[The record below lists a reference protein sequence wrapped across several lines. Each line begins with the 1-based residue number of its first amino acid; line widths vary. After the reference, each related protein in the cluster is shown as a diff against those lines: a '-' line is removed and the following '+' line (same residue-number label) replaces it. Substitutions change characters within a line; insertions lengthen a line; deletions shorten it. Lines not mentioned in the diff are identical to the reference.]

1 LIRTCVNRLLR
12 FALEFGS
19 KRFPD
24 VFSGLSEWI
33 SKLYF
38 PWKVDVFPRAY
49 RGKFPFPVPGNNQ
62 KGGGNL
68 MSNIFSTDFA
78 GRNFSLKTNYVA
90 AQADGSMLVYYGDTV
105 VLVTVVSLKSV
116 REGVDFLPLTVDYQ
130 EKTFAAGKIPGG
142 FFKREGRNNEREVLT
157 SRIIDRAIR
166 PLFPKG
172 YYSETQV
179 VATVLSVD
187 KENDSDVAAMIGA
200 SAALEIS
207 DVPFKGPIAGVR
219 IGRINGALVANA
231 SPEQMQESELNLFLV
246 GRKVTSGKEGR
257 PYDVELV
264 MMEGEAKEVA
274 EDVIVDAIKFGLESV
289 RPVIDLQD
297 QVRAAI
303 GKAKRSVEE
312 EAADEELI
320 ERVRAEALPGLK
332 EGYSLPRKLERYSKL
347 GDVRAAVIKT
357 IGDGDAAISKK
368 VAAIIENIE
377 SRILRDMIIQEK
389 KRIDGRSSTDIRAIS
404 SEVGVLPRA
413 HGSALFNRGETQ
425 ALAVLTLGTS
435 SDEQRMDYIA
445 GEERRSFL
453 LHYNFP
459 PYSVGEAKSLRS
471 PGRREIGHGALARK
485 ALVPILPSPET
496 FPYTIRIVSE
506 ILSSN
511 GSSSMA
517 TVCGGIMCLMDG
529 GVPVKDIVAGI
540 AMGLLKEGDEVVI
553 LSDILGDEDHA
564 GDMDFKVCGTEKG
577 VTAMQMDIKIDGLT
591 EDILRKALAQ
601 AREGRMHIIGKIR
614 ETMSAPRSD
623 ISLYAPRITT
633 VKVKEDQ
640 VRTVI
645 GSGGK
650 NIRQI
655 ISETGVTIDVEDDG
669 TVTIASADAE
679 AAARAVAM
687 VKWLTEEAEVGK
699 IYRGTVKKI
708 VDFGAFV
715 EILPGTEGLLH
726 ISQIA
731 KERIAKVTDVLREGD
746 EVMVKVL
753 EVDKSGKIRLS
764 RKEALGTEST

>member
-1 LIRTCVNRLLR
+1 
-12 FALEFGS
+12 
-19 KRFPD
+19 
-24 VFSGLSEWI
+24 
-33 SKLYF
+33 
-38 PWKVDVFPRAY
+38 
-49 RGKFPFPVPGNNQ
+49 
-62 KGGGNL
+62 

-332 EGYSLPRKLERYSKL
+332 EGYSLPRKLERYSKR
-347 GDVRAAVIKT
+347 GDVRAAVLQT

>member
-1 LIRTCVNRLLR
+1 M
-12 FALEFGS
+12 EE
-19 KRFPD
+19 K
-24 VFSGLSEWI
+24 
-33 SKLYF
+33 
-38 PWKVDVFPRAY
+38 
-49 RGKFPFPVPGNNQ
+49 
-62 KGGGNL
+62 L
-68 MSNIFSTDFA
+68 MSNVFSTDFA
-78 GRNFSLKTNYVA
+78 GRNISLKANYVA
-90 AQADGSMLVYYGDTV
+90 AQADGAILVYYGDTV
-105 VLVTVVSLKSV
+105 VLVTAVSLKSI

-130 EKTFAAGKIPGG
+130 EMTFAAGKIPGG
-142 FFKREGRNNEREVLT
+142 FFKREGRPNEREILT

-172 YYSETQV
+172 YFSETQL
-179 VATVLSVD
+179 VATLLSVD
-187 KENDSDVAAMIGA
+187 KENDPDVASMIAA
-200 SAALEIS
+200 SAALGIS
-207 DVPFKGPIAGVR
+207 DIPFKGPIAGVR
-219 IGRINGALVANA
+219 VGRINGELVANA
-231 SPEQMQESELNLFLV
+231 SPEKMKESEMSLFLV
-246 GRKVTSGKEGR
+246 GRKVTPGKSGR

-264 MMEGEAKEVA
+264 MMEGEGKEVP
-274 EDVIVDAIKFGLESV
+274 EDVIIDAIKFGLESI

-297 QVRAAI
+297 QMQAAI
-303 GKAKRSVEE
+303 GKAKRPVAEV
-312 EAADEELI
+312 APDEELVA
-320 ERVRAEALPGLK
+320 RVRAEALPGLK

-347 GDVRAAVIKT
+347 GDVRAAVIKN
-357 IGDGDAAISKK
+357 IGADDAVLGKK
-368 VAAIIENIE
+368 VAAIIEHLE

-389 KRIDGRSSTDIRAIS
+389 KRIDGRTSTDIRPIS

-425 ALAVLTLGTS
+425 ALAALTLGTS
-435 SDEQRMDYIA
+435 SDEQRMDYVG
-445 GEERRSFL
+445 GEETRTFL

-459 PYSVGEAKSLRS
+459 PFSVGEAKGQRS

-485 ALVPILPSPET
+485 ALVPVLPSPEA

-517 TVCGGIMCLMDG
+517 TVCGGILCLMDG

-540 AMGLLKEGDEVVI
+540 AMGLLKEGDEIVI

-601 AREGRMHIIGKIR
+601 ARAGRIHIIGKIR
-614 ETMSAPRSD
+614 ETMTEPRADTSQ
-623 ISLYAPRITT
+623 YAPRITT

-640 VRTVI
+640 VRNVI

-687 VKWLTEEAEVGK
+687 VKWLTEEAEIGK

-731 KERIAKVTDVLREGD
+731 KERIAKVTDVLQEGD

-753 EVDKSGKIRLS
+753 EIDKSGKIRLS
-764 RKEALGTEST
+764 RKEALDAEVK

>member
-1 LIRTCVNRLLR
+1 
-12 FALEFGS
+12 
-19 KRFPD
+19 
-24 VFSGLSEWI
+24 
-33 SKLYF
+33 
-38 PWKVDVFPRAY
+38 
-49 RGKFPFPVPGNNQ
+49 
-62 KGGGNL
+62 
-68 MSNIFSTDFA
+68 MSNIFSADFA
-78 GRNFSLKTNYVA
+78 GRNISLKTNYVA
-90 AQADGSMLVYYGDTV
+90 GQADGSALVYYGDTV
-105 VLVTVVSLKSV
+105 VLVTAVSLKGV
-116 REGVDFLPLTVDYQ
+116 RAGMDFLPLTVDYQ

-142 FFKREGRNNEREVLT
+142 FFKREGRLNEREILL
-157 SRIIDRAIR
+157 SRIIDRSIR

-172 YYSETQV
+172 YYSETQL

-187 KENDSDVAAMIGA
+187 DANDPEVAAMLGA
-200 SAALEIS
+200 SAALEMS
-207 DVPFKGPIAGVR
+207 DIPFKGPVAGVR
-219 IGRINGALVANA
+219 IGRINGELVCNA
-231 SPEQMQESELNLFLV
+231 SPENMLASELNIFMV
-246 GRKVTSGKEGR
+246 GRKITPGTEGR
-257 PYDVELV
+257 DYDVELV
-264 MMEGEAKEVA
+264 MLEGDAQEVD
-274 EDVIVDAIKFGLESV
+274 EDVIVDAIKFGLEAI

-297 QVRAAI
+297 KMRRAVGRAKRTVEEIVTDEELTAKVRAA
-303 GKAKRSVEE
+303 
-312 EAADEELI
+312 
-320 ERVRAEALPGLK
+320 ALAGLE
-332 EGYSLPRKLERYSKL
+332 EGYSMPRKLERYGKL
-347 GDVRAAVIKT
+347 DEVREKVIREIGGEDPAV
-357 IGDGDAAISKK
+357 SKK
-368 VAAIIENIE
+368 VAGIIEEIE
-377 SRILRDMIIQEK
+377 RRILREMIIRDK
-389 KRIDGRSSTDIRAIS
+389 KRIDGRSSTDIRPIS
-404 SEVGVLPRA
+404 SEVGILPRV

-425 ALAVLTLGTS
+425 AVVALTLGTS
-435 SDEQRMDYIA
+435 SDEQRLDYVT
-445 GEERRSFL
+445 GDERRSFM

-459 PYSVGEAKSLRS
+459 PYSVGEAKPLRS

-485 ALVPILPSPET
+485 ALVPVLPSTED

-517 TVCGGIMCLMDG
+517 TVCGGTLSLMDA
-529 GVPVKDIVAGI
+529 GVPVKDVVAGI
-540 AMGLLKEGDEVVI
+540 AMGLLKEGEDVVI

-577 VTAMQMDIKIDGLT
+577 VTAMQMDIKIDRLS

-601 AREGRMHIIGKIR
+601 ARDGRVHIIGKLR
-614 ETMSAPRSD
+614 ETLPAPRPD
-623 ISLYAPRITT
+623 ISIYAPRITT

-645 GSGGK
+645 GAGGK

-669 TVTIASADAE
+669 TVTIASSDAE

-731 KERIAKVTDVLREGD
+731 KERVNKVTDVLKEGD

-753 EVDKSGKIRLS
+753 EVDKAGKIRLS
-764 RKEALGTEST
+764 RKEAMAAEAQ

>member
-1 LIRTCVNRLLR
+1 
-12 FALEFGS
+12 
-19 KRFPD
+19 
-24 VFSGLSEWI
+24 
-33 SKLYF
+33 
-38 PWKVDVFPRAY
+38 
-49 RGKFPFPVPGNNQ
+49 
-62 KGGGNL
+62 
-68 MSNIFSTDFA
+68 MSNTFSTDFA

-90 AQADGSMLVYYGDTV
+90 AQADGSILVYYGDTV
-105 VLVTVVSLKSV
+105 VLVTAVSLKSA

-130 EKTFAAGKIPGG
+130 EMTFAGGKIPGG
-142 FFKREGRNNEREVLT
+142 FFKREGRLNEREILT

-172 YYSETQV
+172 YFFETQL

-187 KENDSDVAAMIGA
+187 KENDPDVAAMIAA

-207 DVPFKGPIAGVR
+207 DIPFKGPIACVR
-219 IGRINGALVANA
+219 LGRINGEFVCNA
-231 SPEQMQESELNLFLV
+231 TPAKMQESEFSIFMV
-246 GRKVTSGKEGR
+246 GRKVTPSKSGK

-274 EDVIVDAIKFGLESV
+274 ENIIIDAIKFGLEAI
-289 RPVIDLQD
+289 RPAIDLQD
-297 QVRAAI
+297 KMRAQVGRQKRPVIEAI
-303 GKAKRSVEE
+303 P
-312 EAADEELI
+312 DNELI
-320 ERVRAEALPGLK
+320 ARVSAEAMSGLK
-332 EGYSLPRKLERYSKL
+332 EGYSLPKKLERYSKL
-347 GDVRAAVIKT
+347 GSVREAIIKN
-357 IGDGDAAISKK
+357 IGGDDANLRKK
-368 VAAIIENIE
+368 VAAIIEEIE
-377 SRILRDMIIQEK
+377 QRILRDMIIQEK
-389 KRIDGRSSTDIRAIS
+389 KRIDGRSSTDIRPIS

-425 ALAVLTLGTS
+425 ALAALTLGTS
-435 SDEQRMDYIA
+435 SDEQRMDYVV
-445 GEERRSFL
+445 GEERRTFL

-459 PYSVGEAKSLRS
+459 PYSVGEANSLRS

-485 ALVPILPSPET
+485 ALVPVLPSPEE

-517 TVCGGIMCLMDG
+517 TVCGGILSLMDA

-540 AMGLLKEGDEVVI
+540 AMGLLKEGDNVVI

-577 VTAMQMDIKIDGLT
+577 ITAMQMDIKIDGLT

-601 AREGRMHIIGKIR
+601 ARDGRIHIIGKIR
-614 ETMSAPRSD
+614 ETLAAPRAD

-655 ISETGVTIDVEDDG
+655 ISETGVTINVEDDG
-669 TVTIASADAE
+669 TVTIASSDAE

-708 VDFGAFV
+708 LDFGAFV
-715 EILPGTEGLLH
+715 EILPGTDGLLH

-731 KERIAKVTDVLREGD
+731 KERVEKVTDVLHEGD

-753 EVDKSGKIRLS
+753 EVDKQGKIRLS
-764 RKEALGTEST
+764 RKDALGAEVK

>member
-1 LIRTCVNRLLR
+1 
-12 FALEFGS
+12 
-19 KRFPD
+19 
-24 VFSGLSEWI
+24 
-33 SKLYF
+33 
-38 PWKVDVFPRAY
+38 
-49 RGKFPFPVPGNNQ
+49 
-62 KGGGNL
+62 
-68 MSNIFSTDFA
+68 MSNIFSAEFA
-78 GRNFSLKTNYVA
+78 GRNISLKTNYVA
-90 AQADGSMLVYYGDTV
+90 GQADGSALVYYGETV
-105 VLVTVVSLKSV
+105 VLVTAVSLKGV
-116 REGVDFLPLTVDYQ
+116 RAGIDFLPLTVDYQ

-142 FFKREGRNNEREVLT
+142 FFKREGRLNEREILL
-157 SRIIDRAIR
+157 SRIIDRSIR

-172 YYSETQV
+172 YYSETQL

-187 KENDSDVAAMIGA
+187 DANDPEVAAMLGA
-200 SAALEIS
+200 SAALEMS
-207 DVPFKGPIAGVR
+207 DIPFKGPVAGVR
-219 IGRINGALVANA
+219 IGRINGELVCNA
-231 SPEQMQESELNLFLV
+231 SPENMLASELNIFMV
-246 GRKVTSGKEGR
+246 GRKITPGTEGR
-257 PYDVELV
+257 DYDVELV
-264 MMEGEAKEVA
+264 MLEGDAQEVD
-274 EDVIVDAIKFGLESV
+274 EDVIVDAIKFGLEAI

-297 QVRAAI
+297 KMRQAVGREKRTVEEIVTDEELTAKVRAA
-303 GKAKRSVEE
+303 
-312 EAADEELI
+312 
-320 ERVRAEALPGLK
+320 ALAGLE
-332 EGYSLPRKLERYSKL
+332 EGYSMSRKLERYGKL
-347 GDVRAAVIKT
+347 DEVREKVIKE
-357 IGDGDAAISKK
+357 IGGEDPAVGKK
-368 VAAIIENIE
+368 VAGILEEIER
-377 SRILRDMIIQEK
+377 RILREMIIRDK
-389 KRIDGRSSTDIRAIS
+389 KRIDGRSSTDIRPIS
-404 SEVGVLPRA
+404 SEVGILPRA

-425 ALAVLTLGTS
+425 AVVALTLGTS
-435 SDEQRMDYIA
+435 SDEQRLDYVT
-445 GEERRSFL
+445 GEERRSFM

-459 PYSVGEAKSLRS
+459 PYSVGEAKPLRS

-485 ALVPILPSPET
+485 ALVPVLPSTED

-517 TVCGGIMCLMDG
+517 TVCGGTLSLMDA

-540 AMGLLKEGDEVVI
+540 AMGLLKEGEDVVV

-577 VTAMQMDIKIDGLT
+577 VTAMQMDIKIDRLS

-601 AREGRMHIIGKIR
+601 ARDGRVHIIGKLR
-614 ETMSAPRSD
+614 ETLSAPRPD
-623 ISLYAPRITT
+623 ISIYAPRITT

-645 GSGGK
+645 GAGGK

-669 TVTIASADAE
+669 TVTIASSDAE

-731 KERIAKVTDVLREGD
+731 KERVNKVTDVLKEGD

-753 EVDKSGKIRLS
+753 EVDKAGKIRLS
-764 RKEALGTEST
+764 RKEAMAAEAQ